1 MSFIAIIGAG
11 PVGSALAHKLAARG
25 RVREIRMIDPEGTV
39 ARGKALDMLQSGPVE
54 NYDTLVT
61 GTDSLLAAAGAQVIA
76 IADSAAGNA
85 EHSGE
90 TGLSMVR
97 QLRDAGVRAPLVFAG
112 ATQRDVM
119 ARAISELRLPSH
131 LVVGAAPFALESAL
145 RAMCGVIADRSPL
158 DVSLAVAGTPPKHV
172 VVAWEE
178 AAISGQPLTSVL
190 HAHEIAAVAAR
201 IPGLWPPGPYALA
214 SASARILEALCE
226 GSRRRYSCFVDAGR
240 GRIVA
245 MPAELGPGGVKR
257 VIQPALT
264 RLEQTVLDNALQ
276 TAN

>member
-1 MSFIAIIGAG
+1 MSFVAIIGAG
-11 PVGSALAHKLAARG
+11 PIGSALAHKLAARG
-25 RVREIRMIDPEGTV
+25 RAREIRMIDPEGTV
-39 ARGKALDMLQSGPVE
+39 ARGKALDILQSGPVE

-61 GTDSLLAAAGAQVIA
+61 GTDSLLAAAGAQAIA

-90 TGLSMVR
+90 AGLSMVR

-112 ATQRDVM
+112 ATQREVM

-131 LVVGAAPFALESAL
+131 FIVGAAPFALESAL
-145 RAMCGVIADRSPL
+145 RAMCGVIADRSPV
-158 DVSLAVAGTPPKHV
+158 DVSLAVAGAPPKHV

-226 GSRRRYSCFVDAGR
+226 GSRRRYSCFVNAGR

>member
-1 MSFIAIIGAG
+1 MPFIAIIGAG
-11 PVGSALAHKLAARG
+11 PIGSALAHKLAARS
-25 RVREIRMIDPEGTV
+25 RIREIRLIDPEGAV
-39 ARGKALDMLQSGPVE
+39 ARGKALDILQSGPVE
-54 NYDTLVT
+54 NYDTLVM
-61 GTDSLLAAAGAQVIA
+61 GTDSLLAAAGAQAIA
-76 IADSAAGNA
+76 IADSAAGSA

-90 TGLSMVR
+90 AGLSLVR

-112 ATQRDVM
+112 ATQRDLIT
-119 ARAISELRLPSH
+119 RAISELRLPSH
-131 LVVGAAPFALESAL
+131 RLVGAAPFALESAL
-145 RAMCGVIADRSPL
+145 RAMCGVIADRSP
-158 DVSLAVAGTPPKHV
+158 VEISLAVAGTPPQHV

-190 HAHEIAAVAAR
+190 HAHQIAAVAAR

-214 SASARILEALCE
+214 SASARILEALGE

-240 GRIVA
+240 GRVVA
-245 MPAELGPGGVKR
+245 MPAELARGGVTR

-276 TAN
+276 K

>member
-1 MSFIAIIGAG
+1 MPFIAIIGAG
-11 PVGSALAHKLAARG
+11 PIGSALAHKLAARS
-25 RVREIRMIDPEGTV
+25 RIREIRLIDPEGTV
-39 ARGKALDMLQSGPVE
+39 ARGKALDILQSGPVE

-61 GTDSLLAAAGAQVIA
+61 GTDSLLAAAGAQAIA

-90 TGLSMVR
+90 AGLSLVR

-112 ATQRDVM
+112 ATQRDLIN
-119 ARAISELRLPSH
+119 RAISELRLPSH
-131 LVVGAAPFALESAL
+131 LLVGAAPFALESAL
-145 RAMCGVIADRSPL
+145 RAICGVIADRSPV
-158 DVSLAVAGTPPKHV
+158 DISLAVAGTPPKHV

-245 MPAELGPGGVKR
+245 MPAELARGGVKR

-276 TAN
+276 T